1 MAGTF
6 SNRKKLIL
14 LASAVEQKLDYIKN
28 ADHLF
33 PESDLKGK
41 KYGMAV
47 HGYLPD
53 AGSTSRG
60 LVAHPDKAHQV
71 EVTAYLDNLNTAAE
85 CDLWD
90 TLVNIE
96 DFNKEMVEKRAEKLA
111 MDVQKIIIDSNVF
124 LSNQAVVATSIGYD
138 LLSDASAALG
148 ELRVGG
154 DLVGFQTPTVLAKI
168 ARTGANLFL
177 PSDIQKDIYEDAS
190 VGRYAKASHVELPGL
205 PIVDTTGSDQAPT
218 VSATVVKDASNNI
231 IGIKPITSI
240 TGSGSGTV
248 KAGIPYKVSGLKIVD
263 EGGIETNQDYIIIPT
278 TERQYD
284 ADDNASDVT
293 YIPAIRVTASG
304 KGYGNPNAHM
314 SATAIGNALSD
325 TTVTLTLTPL
335 LTANKHYQVGQI
347 RRVKALS
354 FDAQKFDNL
363 PAAKQDNVG
372 AGEFITLKMQSAPQL
387 LNGVEYFRIDLPF
400 VAKIFEP
407 RQSVTTYLLLD

>member
-71 EVTAYLDNLNTAAE
+71 EVTAYLDNLNTSAE

-205 PIVDTTGSDQAPT
+205 PIIDTTGSDQAPT

-284 ADDNASDVT
+284 ADGNASDVT
-293 YIPAIRVTASG
+293 YIPDIRVTASG

-335 LTANKHYQVGQI
+335 LTANKYS
-347 RRVKALS
+347 S
-354 FDAQKFDNL
+354 F
-363 PAAKQDNVG
+363 
-372 AGEFITLKMQSAPQL
+372 
-387 LNGVEYFRIDLPF
+387 PF
-400 VAKIFEP
+400 
-407 RQSVTTYLLLD
+407 

>member
-71 EVTAYLDNLNTAAE
+71 EVTAYLDNLNTSAE

-205 PIVDTTGSDQAPT
+205 PIIDTTGSDQAPT

-284 ADDNASDVT
+284 ADGNASDVT
-293 YIPAIRVTASG
+293 YIPDIRVTASG

>member
-33 PESDLKGK
+33 PESELRGK

-96 DFNKEMVEKRAEKLA
+96 DFNQEMVEKRYEKLA
-111 MDVQKIIIDSNVF
+111 MDAQKIIIDQNVF
-124 LSNQAVVATSIGYD
+124 LSAQAVVATSVGYD
-138 LLSDASAALG
+138 MLSDASAALG

-154 DLVGFQTPTVLAKI
+154 DLVDFQTPTLLAKI
-168 ARTGANLFL
+168 GRTGANLFL
-177 PSDIQKDIYEDAS
+177 PSDIQKEIYEEAS

-218 VSATVVKDASNNI
+218 MSATVVKDASNNV
-231 IGIKPITSI
+231 IGIKPFTAL
-240 TGSGSGTV
+240 TGSGTGSI

-263 EGGIETNQDYIIIPT
+263 ECGIETNQDYIIIPT
-278 TERQYD
+278 TERVYD
-284 ADDNASDVT
+284 SDGNASDVT
-293 YIPAIRVTASG
+293 YIPEIRVTASG
-304 KGYGNPNAHM
+304 KAYGNPNAHM
-314 SATAIGNALSD
+314 AASSISSALSG
-325 TTVTLTLTPL
+325 TTVTFTLTPL
-335 LTANKHYQVGQI
+335 LKTTTRYQVGQL
-347 RRVKALS
+347 RRVKALT

-372 AGEFITLKMQSAPQL
+372 TGEFITLKMQSAPQL
-387 LNGVEYFRIDLPF
+387 LNGVEYFRIDMPF
-400 VAKIFEP
+400 VAKIMEN
-407 RQSVTTYLLLD
+407 RQSVTTYLELS